1 MATLHV
7 GRLIPLVEPLY
18 KTMPY
23 GLVAVG
29 LSGIVLAPPFG
40 KIGGALLL
48 GVGLVIYQQRHRMQP
63 RKLIRSRRTASGAR
77 DGERKPPSI
86 GRLRDRLL
94 PTPGRLPSAAR
105 GRRAKCSH
113 RQHAGAERRA
123 PRRAGGEADDGRFAG
138 ATLQPAGHAR
148 LLEGLPRGVTGPSA
162 PPHHAQARTL
172 GRVSLIRNV
181 LVMLGKAK

>member
-7 GRLIPLVEPLY
+7 GRLISLVKPLY

-48 GVGLVIYQQRHRMQP
+48 GVGLVIYQQRHRTQP

-86 GRLRDRLL
+86 GRLR
-94 PTPGRLPSAAR
+94 GRLAPRPRLRRLPAAAH
-105 GRRAKCSH
+105 GRRTVVGRKH
-113 RQHAGAERRA
+113 PQRA
-123 PRRAGGEADDGRFAG
+123 
-138 ATLQPAGHAR
+138 
-148 LLEGLPRGVTGPSA
+148 
-162 PPHHAQARTL
+162 
-172 GRVSLIRNV
+172 SL
-181 LVMLGKAK
+181 